1 MQTAQRIIVN
11 YRRKRLAVCVAVA
24 LLTLITTLSIRFIS
38 QRNLNQQRTV
48 AFVTHAVEALDKI
61 LLPLQA
67 SREELLPLV
76 GRPCIAA
83 HLLLRRQAATLQTV
97 RSVGLIKDGI
107 LYCSSIFGNR
117 DVPIRQLQPA
127 LPHPEP
133 LLVLSTD
140 QTLLIGSPILI
151 QWYPLPRSAEDG
163 RG

>member
-1 MQTAQRIIVN
+1 VTILKLVVRH
-11 YRRKRLAVCVAVA
+11 YRESGSCA
-24 LLTLITTLSIRFIS
+24 LDAAYTYAGR
-38 QRNLNQQRTV
+38 

-163 RG
+163 CLAPRQAGLGGEIICYVA